1 MKSFLQSNDIE
12 MYSTHSTHKEG
23 KSAITERFF
32 RILKIKFVN
41 VRPRFQ
47 KICILIN

>member
-12 MYSTHSTHKEG
+12 MYSTHKEG

-47 KICILIN
+47 KICMLIN